1 METLET
7 LDCRVRPAT
16 TAAQARK
23 NYAKVHHGVPAPIE
37 YKDAAPRY
45 EDMTEAERR
54 DLAARLVAA
63 RQRLARQGVL

>member
-1 METLET
+1 MDTLEYK
-7 LDCRVRPAT
+7 DSPARPAT
-16 TAAQARK
+16 TPPKARQNYHDFARK
-23 NYAKVHHGVPAPIE
+23 EHAPAPV
-37 YKDAAPRY
+37 RY

>member
-7 LDCRVRPAT
+7 KDSRVRPAT
-16 TAAQARK
+16 SVAQARR
-23 NYAKVHHGVPAPIE
+23 NGAEYARKQQAEME